1 MRFKLNKNLA
11 THLAIL
17 VSGIVASSS
26 VYAGPM
32 AQQLRTDAILISD
45 MSLDGVY
52 ITRDFNAN
60 GNANDAGEANVYFD
74 ANNFSG
80 LLAPSNS
87 VFSLFQSQMGHVYIG
102 DGGSDSV
109 YRLSDWNADGD
120 AQDAGEA
127 RVWFSEA
134 NAGGFTL
141 PTPNSVYE
149 AQDGAL
155 YVANAGTRSR
165 PTDAIY
171 RTIDL
176 NNDGDANDVGEA
188 AIWLDLSTLAS
199 ARVGGAVPDNK
210 SSAFDITFIDDTAY
224 IADLMGGETDT
235 IFIARDADGN
245 GSIGADE
252 LNVFIDDDNLFGVS
266 VATGLI
272 SDEAGSLYTLESG
285 SSKDQSIYRLNDLN
299 GNGVIDD
306 VSEVQEIWNEFLVDA
321 LAVELGS
328 AFSLAVGPD
337 GELTIVSAGSDIK
350 DNVFRL
356 LDLNGDGDFFDA
368 GETTLWASGNGR
380 GAFADFARTAEYIN
394 VVAPVPLPAPLL
406 LLVSGL
412 ALLLTRFKQRP

>member
-1 MRFKLNKNLA
+1 MRFKLNKRLA
-11 THLAIL
+11 THLAVL
-17 VSGIVASSS
+17 LSGTVVCGS
-26 VYAGPM
+26 VLAGPM
-32 AQQLRTDAILISD
+32 AQHLRTDAILISD

-52 ITRDFNAN
+52 ITRDLNAN
-60 GNANDAGEANVYFD
+60 GNANDAGEATVYFD
-74 ANNFSG
+74 ASNLSG
-80 LLAPSNS
+80 LLTPSNS
-87 VFSLFQSQMGHVYIG
+87 VFSLFQSHTGHVYIG

-134 NAGGFTL
+134 NAGGYTL

-155 YVANAGTRSR
+155 YVVNAGTRSR

-171 RTIDL
+171 RTSDL
-176 NNDGDANDVGEA
+176 NNDGDANDLGEA

-199 ARVGGAVPDNK
+199 ATVGGAVADNK
-210 SSAFDITFIDDTAY
+210 SSAFDVTFIGDTAY
-224 IADLMGGETDT
+224 VADLMGGETDT
-235 IFIARDADGN
+235 IFMARDEDGS
-245 GSIGADE
+245 GSIDADE

-266 VATGLI
+266 VATGLV

-285 SSKDQSIYRLNDLN
+285 SSKDQSIFRLNDLN

-306 VSEVQEIWNEFLVDA
+306 ASEVQEIWNEFLIDA
-321 LAVELGS
+321 LGVELGS
-328 AFSLAVGPD
+328 AFSMAVGPD

-380 GAFADFARTAEYIN
+380 DVFADFARTAEYIN

-406 LLVSGL
+406 LFISGL
-412 ALLLTRFKQRP
+412 GLLMTRMKLRR